1 VLSLQIGVAVKLSE
15 PPPSP
20 LDIVF
25 WLFRTRVRI
34 NPGFWMMSLFLG
46 WGYFGHSNLGMAAF
60 GLWVLAVG
68 VSILLHEFGHIFA
81 GWAFGQKGEILLHS
95 MGGLAIYSGE
105 SLARWQRII
114 ISLAGPAIQLV
125 LYAALYYGFGWPT
138 RVDAGRFHWP
148 FFLAR
153 MLEINLYWPILNLLP
168 IWPLDGGQVVRQL
181 CLYVTKYGTTVSLW
195 LSLLTAGFLA
205 YNALVGMGREAQLP
219 DPAPWIPWPSV
230 ADLLRSVRSPYMA
243 IMFGLF
249 AVSALAELW
258 GSGGEGQEEKPRKRQ
273 RHFDDPDW

>member
-1 VLSLQIGVAVKLSE
+1 
-15 PPPSP
+15 

-46 WGYFGHSNLGMAAF
+46 WGYFGNDNLGVAAF
-60 GLWVLAVG
+60 ALWVLAVG
-68 VSILLHEFGHIFA
+68 VSILLHEYGHIFA
-81 GWAFGQKGEILLHS
+81 GWMFGQKGEILLHS

-105 SLARWQRII
+105 SLARWQRIV
-114 ISLAGPAIQLV
+114 ISLAGPAIQLA
-125 LYAALYYGFGWPT
+125 LFAALYYSFGWPLYT
-138 RVDAGRFHWP
+138 ESDLSYEK

-153 MLEINLYWPILNLLP
+153 MLEINLYWPLLNLLP

-195 LSLLTAGFLA
+195 ISLLTAGFLV
-205 YNALVGMGREAQLP
+205 YNALVGSRLQLQLP
-219 DPAPWIPWPSV
+219 DPVPLLQRVPYPPVPHV
-230 ADLLRSVRSPYMA
+230 AALLKRVRGLFMA

-249 AVSALAELW
+249 AVTALTELW
-258 GSGGEGQEEKPRKRQ
+258 GSGNDEKQRREQKQ
-273 RHFDDPDW
+273 KRHFDDPDW